1 MIRAAIVSAVVL
13 GLAAPVGAAGVKKDR
28 VDLLVSLICKN
39 GGSMRHQS
47 AEILKHGFVKNPI
60 VAEPRTV
67 QRRQEW
73 RHQAQEIGLLL
84 ISFRSNV
91 GHT

>member
-39 GGSMRHQS
+39 GGSMETS
-47 AEILKHGFVKNPI
+47 KAAEILPKHGFTMQETQSF
-60 VAEPRTV
+60 VAELEKRGQV
-67 QRRQEW
+67 Q
-73 RHQAQEIGLLL
+73 ATAGMATLKLKK
-84 ISFRSNV
+84 SACS
-91 GHT
+91 